1 MIVLLRTQS
10 LHLSRIYVKA
20 HRRIRVYL
28 CARVDVFVESSKLLT
43 VVFTS
48 FVEYNAVMHPSRHPF
63 SFVVLQGSDG
73 DDDDGDNHR
82 RLICSS
88 SGERQPFKTS
98 AAVHSAPSYA
108 THFDTVR

>member
-48 FVEYNAVMHPSRHPF
+48 FVEYNAVMHPPRSLWHPF
-63 SFVVLQGSDG
+63 SFVVLQGSD
-73 DDDDGDNHR
+73 DDDNHR

-88 SGERQPFKTS
+88 TGERQPFKTS
-98 AAVHSAPSYA
+98 AAVHSALSYA